1 MIFTGDDFM
10 KLTSEIVEKISKIKN
25 EPDWMR
31 EFRIRAFEC
40 FDKMDNPDWGPE
52 INVNFDEITYYKER
66 ANELTNDWDKI
77 SCAIRN
83 EFRDLGVIDAENK
96 YLD

>member
-31 EFRIRAFEC
+31 EFRVRAFEC

-52 INVNFDEITYYKER
+52 INVPPLHTAPFKAVNLFSLY
-66 ANELTNDWDKI
+66 LTN
-77 SCAIRN
+77 
-83 EFRDLGVIDAENK
+83 FPK
-96 YLD
+96 YFLNI

>member
-1 MIFTGDDFM
+1 M